1 MLSERRKHQSYMFVV
16 GFLVFG
22 KDQNVI
28 QIDHNKFVHVL
39 PEDIIHQML
48 KDCGCIGEAKRH
60 ECVFEMAVACA
71 ESCLLFITETNPE

>member
-16 GFLVFG
+16 GFLVLG

-28 QIDHNKFVHVL
+28 QIDHDKFVHVL

-48 KDCGCIGEAKRH
+48 KDCRCIGEAEGHDR
-60 ECVFEMAVACA
+60 VFEVVVACA
-71 ESCLLFITETNPE
+71 ESCLPFITEANPE